1 MYFYPGSHVKETFAS
16 AFKMDLLTLV
26 KANEPVSFTMNVQDD
41 EDAAIICRYSS
52 AYEYLTFI
60 AALNAEVSAND
71 VAIVVATDYR
81 PDTVETTIL
90 VVCGDEL

>member
-1 MYFYPGSHVKETFAS
+1 MYFYPGSHVKETSAS
-16 AFKMDLLTLV
+16 AFKTLV
-26 KANEPVSFTMNVQDD
+26 NGLTKANEPVSFTLNVQDD
-41 EDAAIICRYSS
+41 EDASMICRYSS

-60 AALNAEVSAND
+60 AALNAEVSAHY